1 MPMRPLSLFSSL
13 HDPLANPLLDPFAPP
28 GSMLAVPI
36 AEEPSEIL
44 VTFLPDAGPA
54 EVAAALEAAGAEEVT
69 TVFEPEPGS
78 GDGLVLRVTPGEGH
92 GISDFDGLPGVAAA
106 EADAVLTIAATSND
120 PTYMNGGLWGMYGDT
135 TQVKN
140 AFGSQAGE
148 AWATGVTGSMKQVV
162 GIVDTGIDYRH
173 ADLYLNVWLNQKEI
187 PTALKSALKDV
198 DADGLIT
205 FRDLNNSQNAS
216 YVRDGNGNGRIDAG
230 DLLND
235 IRWENGLDED
245 GNGYRDDLIGW
256 DFVNN
261 DNDPLDDN
269 GHGTHVAGTIGAVGG
284 NGTGV
289 AGVAWNVQM
298 AGLKFLGANG
308 SGSTSSAV
316 MALDYF
322 TNMARTASAGENFL
336 ATNNSWGGG
345 GYSQAVADAVARGA
359 RADVLFV
366 AAAGNGGPD
375 GIGDNNDAVANW
387 PSNLSTSATAGYE
400 AVIGVAAL
408 NASGGLASFSNYGA
422 STVDIAAP
430 GVGITS
436 TLLAGSYGTYSGTSM
451 ATPHVTGALV
461 LQAALNPGATG
472 AELRAAL
479 LETAAATSSVA
490 GKVATG
496 GRLDIGALIARD
508 IPDGSQPPVT
518 TPVAEETATI
528 TGLRDN
534 VGRWKGTIGNG
545 GTTDDATPTLTGTI
559 SSALE
564 AGESLAVYRDGLRV
578 GTASWTTSK
587 GVTNWTFTEGKNV
600 SDGQHSWTVR
610 VEDVS
615 GATGVSSSAFTATIY
630 TGPTRITG
638 TSASDRLLG
647 TADAD
652 LIMGIPAADSRLGA
666 GTVDRMTGGAGRDI
680 FVLGDARGVFYDD
693 GNAATGGR
701 GDYAVITDF
710 VRGTDKLQ
718 LSDDPVIYI
727 AARTQIGADR
737 GLGIYVDGNVNGRLD
752 ASDELIAILSGVTQL
767 AGSDLIWA

>member
-1 MPMRPLSLFSSL
+1 MSPRPHSLLSPL
-13 HDPLANPLLDPFAPP
+13 HDPLANPMVDPFAPP
-28 GSMLAVPI
+28 GGLPAAPMV
-36 AEEPSEIL
+36 EPPAEIL
-44 VTFLPDAGPA
+44 VTFAPDAGVA
-54 EVAAALEAAGAEEVT
+54 EVAAVLDAVRARDAT
-69 TVFEPEPGS
+69 TVFSPEPGAA
-78 GDGLVLRVTPGEGH
+78 DGLVLRITPGEGQ
-92 GISDFDGLPGVAAA
+92 GPSDLAGLPGVAAA
-106 EADAVLTIAATSND
+106 EADAILTIAATSND
-120 PTYMNGGLWGMYGDT
+120 PTYVSGGLWGMYGDT
-135 TQVKN
+135 TPVRN

-148 AWATGVTGSMKQVV
+148 AWAAGATGSMKQVV

-187 PTALKSALKDV
+187 PTALKSVLKDV

-216 YVRDGNGNGRIDAG
+216 LVRDGNGNGRIDAG

-235 IRWENGLDED
+235 ARWENGIDED
-245 GNGYRDDLIGW
+245 GNGYRDDIVGW

-269 GHGTHVAGTIGAVGG
+269 GHGTHVAGTIGAIGG
-284 NGTGV
+284 NGAGV

-298 AGLKFLGANG
+298 AGLKFLAANG
-308 SGSTSSAV
+308 SGYTSSAV

-322 TNMARTASAGENFL
+322 TNMARTASSGENFL

-345 GYSQAVADAVARGA
+345 GYSQALADAVTRGA

-366 AAAGNGGPD
+366 AAAGNGGGD
-375 GIGDNNDAVANW
+375 GIGDNNDSVANW
-387 PSNLSTSATAGYE
+387 PANLSTGATAGYE
-400 AVIGVAAL
+400 AVIAVAAL
-408 NASGGLASFSNYGA
+408 NSSGGLASFSNFGA

-461 LQAALNPGATG
+461 LQASLNSGATG

-496 GRLDIGALIARD
+496 GRLDIGGLIARD
-508 IPDGSQPPVT
+508 IPDGNQPPVT
-518 TPVAEETATI
+518 VPVAEETAAI

-534 VGRWKGTIGNG
+534 AGRWKGTIANG
-545 GTTDDATPTLTGTI
+545 GTTDDPTPTLTGTI

-564 AGESLAVYRDGLRV
+564 AGETLAVYRDGLRV

-587 GVTNWTFTEGKNV
+587 SVTSWTFTEGRNV
-600 SDGQHSWTVR
+600 ADGLHSWTVR

-615 GATGVSSSAFTATIY
+615 GALGVSSSTFTATIY

-638 TSASDRLLG
+638 TSSSDRLLG

-652 LIMGIPAADSRLGA
+652 LITGVPGGDARLGA
-666 GTVDRMTGGAGRDI
+666 GTVDRMTGGAGRDV

-693 GNAATGGR
+693 GNAASGGR
-701 GDYAVITDF
+701 GDYAVISDF
-710 VRGTDKLQ
+710 VRGTDRLQ
-718 LSDDPVIYI
+718 LSDDPMIYI

-752 ASDELIAILSGVTQL
+752 ASDELIAIISGVTQL
-767 AGSDLIWA
+767 GAKDLIWA

>member
-1 MPMRPLSLFSSL
+1 MSPRPQSLLSPL
-13 HDPLANPLLDPFAPP
+13 HDPLANPLVDPFAPP
-28 GSMLAVPI
+28 GAGQ
-36 AEEPSEIL
+36 AEPMAEAPAEIL
-44 VTFLPDAGPA
+44 VTFAPEAGPA
-54 EVAAALEAAGAEEVT
+54 EIAAALDAAGAT
-69 TVFEPEPGS
+69 DATPVFTPDLG
-78 GDGLVLRVTPGEGH
+78 GADGLVLRVTPGEGH
-92 GISDFDGLPGVAAA
+92 GLSDLAGLPGVAAA
-106 EADAVLTIAATSND
+106 EADAILTIAATSND
-120 PTYMNGGLWGMYGDT
+120 PTYVNGGLWGMYGDT
-135 TQVKN
+135 TPVRN

-148 AWATGVTGSMKQVV
+148 AWAAGATGSMKQVV

-187 PTALKSALKDV
+187 SSALKAALKDV

-230 DLLND
+230 DLLSD
-235 IRWENGLDED
+235 TRWENGIDED
-245 GNGYRDDLIGW
+245 GNGYRDDLVGW

-269 GHGTHVAGTIGAVGG
+269 GHGTHVAGTIGAIGG
-284 NGTGV
+284 NGAGV

-298 AGLKFLGANG
+298 AGLKFLAANG
-308 SGSTSSAV
+308 SGYTSSAV

-345 GYSQAVADAVARGA
+345 GYSQALADAVTRGA

-366 AAAGNGGPD
+366 AAAGNGGSD

-387 PSNLSTSATAGYE
+387 PSNLSTGATAGYE

-408 NASGGLASFSNYGA
+408 NSSGGLASFSNYGA

-436 TLLAGSYGTYSGTSM
+436 TLLNGTYGSYNGTSM

-461 LQAALNPGATG
+461 LEAALNPGATG
-472 AELRAAL
+472 AQLRAAL
-479 LETAAATSSVA
+479 LESAAATASVA

-518 TPVAEETATI
+518 TPVAEETAAI

-534 VGRWKGTIGNG
+534 VGRWKGTIASG

-559 SSALE
+559 SSSLE

-587 GVTNWTFTEGKNV
+587 GVTSWTFTEGRTV
-600 SDGQHSWTVR
+600 ADGAHSWTVR
-610 VEDVS
+610 VEDAS
-615 GATGVSSSAFTATIY
+615 GAVGVASSAFTATIY

-638 TSASDRLLG
+638 TVASDRLLG

-652 LIMGIPAADSRLGA
+652 LILGVPSGDGDLGA
-666 GTVDRMTGGAGRDI
+666 GSIDRMTGGAGRDI

-701 GDYAVITDF
+701 ADYAVITDF
-710 VRGTDKLQ
+710 VRGADRLQ
-718 LSDDPVIYI
+718 LSDDPAIYI
-727 AARTQIGADR
+727 AARTQVGVDR
-737 GLGIYVDGNVNGRLD
+737 GLGIFVDGNLNGRLD
-752 ASDELIAILSGVTQL
+752 AADELVAILSGVTRL
-767 AGSDLIWA
+767 SASDVIWA

>member
-1 MPMRPLSLFSSL
+1 MSLRPQSPLSPFQ
-13 HDPLANPLLDPFAPP
+13 DPLANPLLDPFAPP
-28 GSMLAVPI
+28 GGLPVASTPERPA
-36 AEEPSEIL
+36 EIL
-44 VTFLPDAGPA
+44 VTFTPDADA
-54 EVAAALEAAGAEEVT
+54 ADIAAALQATAARETT
-69 TVFEPEPGS
+69 TVFSPEPGAV
-78 GDGLVLRVTPGEGH
+78 DGLVLRVSPGEGH
-92 GISDFDGLPGVAAA
+92 GVSDLAGLPGVAAA
-106 EADAVLTIAATSND
+106 EADAILTIAATSND
-120 PTYMNGGLWGMYGDT
+120 PTYVNGGLWGMYGDT
-135 TQVKN
+135 TPVRN

-148 AWATGVTGSMKQVV
+148 AWAAGATGSMKQVV

-187 PTALKSALKDV
+187 PTALKSALRDV

-216 YVRDGNGNGRIDAG
+216 LVRDGNGNGRIDAG

-235 IRWENGLDED
+235 SRWENGRDED

-269 GHGTHVAGTIGAVGG
+269 GHGTHVAGTIGAIGG
-284 NGTGV
+284 NGAGV

-298 AGLKFLGANG
+298 AGLKFLAANG
-308 SGSTSSAV
+308 SGFTSSAV
-316 MALDYF
+316 MAIDYF
-322 TNMARTASAGENFL
+322 TTMARTASAGENFL

-345 GYSQAVADAVARGA
+345 GYSQALADAVARGA

-366 AAAGNGGPD
+366 AAAGNGGSD
-375 GIGDNNDAVANW
+375 GIGDNNDAIANW
-387 PSNLSTSATAGYE
+387 PSNLSTSASAGYE

-408 NASGGLASFSNYGA
+408 NSSGGLASFSNFGA

-436 TLLAGSYGTYSGTSM
+436 TLLSGTYGSYNGTSM

-461 LQAALNPGATG
+461 LQAALNPDATG
-472 AELRAAL
+472 AQLRSSL
-479 LETAAATSSVA
+479 LETAAATTSVA

-518 TPVAEETATI
+518 RPVAEETATI
-528 TGLRDN
+528 TGLRDD
-534 VGRWKGTIGNG
+534 VGRWKGTIASG
-545 GTTDDATPTLTGTI
+545 GTTDDATPTLAGTI

-564 AGESLAVYRDGLRV
+564 TGESLAVYRDGLRV
-578 GTASWTTSK
+578 GSATWTTSN
-587 GVTNWTFTEGKNV
+587 GVTSWSFTEGRSV
-600 SDGQHSWTVR
+600 ADGQHSWTVR

-615 GATGVSSSAFTATIY
+615 GAVGVSSAAFTATIY
-630 TGPTRITG
+630 TGPNRITG

-652 LIMGIPAADSRLGA
+652 LISGIPAGDARLGA
-666 GTVDRMTGGAGRDI
+666 ATVDRMTGGAGRDV

-693 GNAATGGR
+693 GNASNGGR
-701 GDYAVITDF
+701 SDYAVITDF
-710 VRGTDKLQ
+710 VSGTDRLQ
-718 LSDDPVIYI
+718 LSDDPAIYI
-727 AARTQIGADR
+727 AARTQVGADR
-737 GLGIYVDGNVNGRLD
+737 GLGIFVDGNVNGRLD
-752 ASDELIAILSGVTQL
+752 AADELIAIVAGITQL
-767 AGSDLIWA
+767 TGRDLLWA